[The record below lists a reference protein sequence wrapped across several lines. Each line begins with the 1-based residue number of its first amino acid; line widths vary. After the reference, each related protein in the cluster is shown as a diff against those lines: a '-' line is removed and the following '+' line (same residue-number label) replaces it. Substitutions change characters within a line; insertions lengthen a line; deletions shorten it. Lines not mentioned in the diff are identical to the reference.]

1 MIIGTGGRLG
11 AALVREFEGEYALTG
26 FNHAQLDLSNL
37 DAVREKLRAMSFDVL
52 INAAAFTNVDLCETE
67 RDRAFLIN
75 AEAPGVLAELCDAKH
90 AKLIHFS
97 TDYVFDGEKRAP
109 YTEHDEPNPI
119 SVYGES
125 KLAGEKNV
133 LAAGD
138 RPASRPEDSRL
149 IQPAGSPSSFDSRS
163 STLDVPSVEGA
174 ARRRRVR
181 RHLVVRVS
189 WLFGPDRPSFID
201 AMIKRA
207 QENENLDA
215 IADKIST
222 PTYTHDI
229 ARMLPRFFTG
239 APVAGIGDPGKN
251 LQGAGFAIEAPTAT
265 EAGVNAPGYSPSD
278 YGGILHFAN
287 AGKCSWQEYAQWALD
302 CGHDAGVLLK
312 ARTVGALKLNDM
324 KNWVARRPAYSVLS
338 TEKYTELT
346 GTPPRAWREAVA
358 DYITHFYSKK

>member
-1 MIIGTGGRLG
+1 MKIVIIGAGGRLG
-11 AALVREFEGEYALTG
+11 AALLREYRKKYDISG
-26 FNHAQLDLSNL
+26 FNHAQLDLASL
-37 DAVREKLRAMSFDVL
+37 DDVRRSLGAMNFDVL
-52 INAAAFTNVDLCETE
+52 INAAGFTNVDACETE

-75 AEAPGVLAELCDAKH
+75 AEAPGVLAEICSEKD

-109 YTEHDEPNPI
+109 YTEEDEANPI
-119 SVYGES
+119 SLYGES

-133 LAAGD
+133 LATGD
-138 RPASRPEDSRL
+138 RSASAKATAD
-149 IQPAGSPSSFDSRS
+149 
-163 STLDVPSVEGA
+163 
-174 ARRRRVR
+174 

-189 WLFGPDRPSFID
+189 WVFGPDRSSFID
-201 AMIKRA
+201 GMIKRA
-207 QENENLDA
+207 QENETVDA
-215 IADKIST
+215 ITDKFST
-222 PTYTHDI
+222 PTYTHDV
-229 ARMLPRFFTG
+229 AKMLSQFF
-239 APVAGIGDPGKN
+239 D
-251 LQGAGFAIEAPTAT
+251 
-265 EAGVNAPGYSPSD
+265 SD
-278 YGGILHFAN
+278 VEGGILHFAN